1 MPGSFMSLC
10 VSVSA
15 DPGIGRRIR
24 RAEDGSPA
32 TEGPRCT
39 GALGCL
45 ILVVT
50 LPLASILRRLPGRFF
65 LAAAIAVI
73 GVVLLAGNGAF
84 RAPTLGDLLILVA
97 AIVRAVHVT
106 SMHKLTS
113 GKPMD
118 ALHLTTVQLATCAA
132 LFSATSLFYGDSI
145 PRHLPQLDPDG
156 RCSSFISFSPEPRG
170 AAPSNNATASAITRP
185 TAHN

>member
-1 MPGSFMSLC
+1 MSLC

-50 LPLASILRRLPGRFF
+50 LP
-65 LAAAIAVI
+65 
-73 GVVLLAGNGAF
+73 
-84 RAPTLGDLLILVA
+84 
-97 AIVRAVHVT
+97 
-106 SMHKLTS
+106 
-113 GKPMD
+113 MD
-118 ALHLTTVQLATCAA
+118 SLHLTTVQLATCAA

-145 PRHLPQLDPDG
+145 PRHLSQLDPG
-156 RCSSFISFSPEPRG
+156 RALLFLYLVLAGTAWGRSIEQRHRLCDHTADSSQLRAVIAE
-170 AAPSNNATASAITRP
+170 
-185 TAHN
+185 